1 MKKKIL
7 TIAAATLLGSLFMSN
22 QLIAQ
27 AVSYDSSTKATTEG
41 TVTIVEDDNPEI
53 VVPDPEAPDNPLDP
67 ENPINPNPGQLR
79 INYISD
85 FSFGSIKNTS
95 SAVTLSAQLDKLW
108 AEDGS
113 EVGRVP
119 FVTTEDLRG
128 TSRQGWE
135 LRVSQP
141 EQFKDA
147 DGNELQGASLS
158 IGGLRYASEST
169 AAPTVNP
176 NTIVLNE
183 SEQAVATASSTQ
195 GVGLWS
201 LALGK
206 ANDDG
211 GTDGV
216 TLDIP
221 ANTVKNNTDYTS
233 SIVWELV
240 ADPSATN

>member
-1 MKKKIL
+1 L
-7 TIAAATLLGSLFMSN
+7 TIAATTLLGSLFMSN
-22 QLIAQ
+22 IQVAQ
-27 AVSYDSSTKATTEG
+27 AASYDSSTKATTEG
-41 TVTIVEDDNPEI
+41 TVTVLEDDNPDI
-53 VVPDPEAPDNPLDP
+53 VVPDPEDPDNPLDP
-67 ENPINPNPGQLR
+67 ETPINPNPGQLR

-95 SAVTLSAQLDKLW
+95 GALTLSAELDKLW

-158 IGGLRYASEST
+158 IDGLRYASEST

-183 SEQAVATASSTQ
+183 SEQAVATASSSQ

-201 LALGK
+201 LSLGK
-206 ANDDG
+206 ANSEG
-211 GTDGV
+211 QTDGV
-216 TLDIP
+216 TLNIP
-221 ANTVKNNTDYTS
+221 ANTVKNNTEYTS